1 MNDFIKFKI
10 DRIRAVMDRNDLDLL
25 IASLPE
31 NVYYMSNYQSVSRK
45 IISRVDVF
53 CLYCRDKDEFSLVL
67 PCSEGPT
74 AFEQLQN
81 FRIYGYGNFF
91 FTVPDD
97 PAHEHIR
104 DFLTKSSSSSGLAL
118 IEAIKNSGLKKGNI
132 ALDDSRVRPSL
143 WEEIKGRFSG
153 FNLVPASDL
162 FGWIR
167 MIKHDEEIAL
177 IERAAEIAEQALFA
191 ALSKIRI
198 GTSEAEIGQ
207 YYMNEVT
214 ARGGM
219 PFFNVATADLR
230 SAYVDTINTQNTVN
244 KGSLLRLDV
253 GCIYEAYRS
262 DMART
267 AVMGTP
273 SEKVES
279 YYRAILQGEEE
290 AIEHIGPGV
299 SARKIFEVAV
309 EGVRRDLPHFRR
321 HHCGHGI
328 GLEGY
333 DPPSIAPTAEES
345 LEPGMVLCIE
355 TPFYELG
362 WGGVQ
367 VEDMV
372 LVTPQGK
379 RLLTKSS
386 RELIRIDIEE

>member
-1 MNDFIKFKI
+1 MKDFMKFKK
-10 DRIRAVMDRNDLDLL
+10 DRIRAVMDRNELDVL

-31 NVYYMSNYQSVSRK
+31 NIYYMSNYQSVSRK

-97 PAHEHIR
+97 PAYEHIR
-104 DFLTKSSSSSGLAL
+104 DFLTKSSPSSGPAL
-118 IEAIKNSGLKKGNI
+118 IEAIKDTGLKKGSI
-132 ALDDSRVRPSL
+132 ALDESRVRPSL
-143 WEEIKGRFSG
+143 WEEIKDHFSG
-153 FNLVPASDL
+153 FNLVPASNF

-167 MIKHDEEIAL
+167 MIKHEEEIARL
-177 IERAAEIAEQALFA
+177 ERAAEIAEQSLFA

-219 PFFNVATADLR
+219 PFFNVMTADLR
-230 SAYVDTINTQNTVN
+230 SAYVDTINTQNTIN

-267 AVMGTP
+267 AVIGTP
-273 SEKVES
+273 SEKAES

-290 AIEHIGPGV
+290 AIEQIGPGV
-299 SARKIFEVAV
+299 SAQKIFKVAV
-309 EGVRRDLPHFRR
+309 KGVRRGIPHFRR

-333 DPPSIAPTAEES
+333 DPPSIAPTAEEN
-345 LEPGMVLCIE
+345 LEPGIILKFVN
-355 TPFYELG
+355 
-362 WGGVQ
+362 
-367 VEDMV
+367 
-372 LVTPQGK
+372 VT
-379 RLLTKSS
+379 
-386 RELIRIDIEE
+386 